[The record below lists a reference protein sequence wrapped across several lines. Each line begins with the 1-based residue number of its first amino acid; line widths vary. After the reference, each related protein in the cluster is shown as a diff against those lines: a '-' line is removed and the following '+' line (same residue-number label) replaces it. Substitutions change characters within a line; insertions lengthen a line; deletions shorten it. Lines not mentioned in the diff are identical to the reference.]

1 MKKTFMDLQV
11 GDKVWVLMHGAYP
24 EEATVVDATERQ
36 AIVQTKR
43 RNLTVKGTGKTIVF
57 KSKAEMLQHIVDD
70 KIAARERAEARLM
83 EAQRA
88 VDQARDKLAEAKQ
101 EQA

>member
-11 GDKVWVLMHGAYP
+11 GDKVWVLVYGEWP
-24 EEATVVDATERQ
+24 EESQVVGVTEKQVRITGSRTIKESDTTL
-36 AIVQTKR
+36 AFKTKLAMYEHILANKIR
-43 RNLTVKGTGKTIVF
+43 DREI
-57 KSKAEMLQHIVDD
+57 AEG
-70 KIAARERAEARLM
+70 RLE